1 MRNLHQKLLVTLR
14 RCALLA
20 PLCLA
25 VLLLMTF
32 VTPASAQS
40 QEPENKGPN
49 KNIVRW
55 AKGTYLY
62 RGISD
67 GRLRG
72 TEDWTLTVHP
82 DGSRT
87 MRMWNDLYARN
98 GHLTATL
105 RVAEDFRPIE
115 AHVSYWTQGQFKGS
129 GLFTVTGDRLEAI
142 TNGPQG
148 RIAETIDVPDGFS
161 IVTHPLAGDG
171 WHTWYYDRDKGGEQ
185 TGMVYNIDST
195 PDPTKPA
202 IGKLEPQAL
211 EYIGEE
217 TIEVPAGTFEAAR
230 FKIGIGDVWTTGP
243 DNILV
248 KFSWEQFDLEYLL
261 DSYSTGEGHQR

>member
-1 MRNLHQKLLVTLR
+1 MKKDFKRIAEW
-14 RCALLA
+14 RC
-20 PLCLA
+20 
-25 VLLLMTF
+25 VSLMTVVWLVGLATFIFGF
-32 VTPASAQS
+32 VVNTQAQ
-40 QEPENKGPN
+40 EEENRGPN
-49 KNIVRW
+49 TNIVRW

-67 GRLRG
+67 GRERG

-105 RVAEDFRPIE
+105 RVAQDFRPIE
-115 AHVSYWTQGQFKGS
+115 AYVSYWTQGQFKGS
-129 GLFTVTGDRLEAI
+129 GMFAVNGRTLEAI

-148 RIAETIDVPDGFS
+148 RINETIEVPEGFS

-171 WHTWYYDRDKGGEQ
+171 WHTWYYDRVQGGEQ
-185 TGMVYNIDST
+185 TGSIYNIDSM
-195 PDPTKPA
+195 PDLTKPT

-211 EYIGEE
+211 EFIGEE
-217 TIEVPAGTFEAAR
+217 TIKVPAGTFDATH
-230 FKIGIGDVWTTGP
+230 FLIGGVGDVWTMDP
-243 DNILV
+243 DSILV
-248 KFSWEQFDLEYLL
+248 KFSWEQFGLEYVLA
-261 DSYSTGEGHQR
+261 SYSSGEGHQR